1 MATEVA
7 QLIFRADTSQLKSA
21 ETQIDNLSGKT
32 QKAETTTKGFATA
45 TSRSGKASAE
55 FGRKAGM
62 AGIQFE
68 QLTGQIAGGQNV
80 MRAIGAQASDLGFI
94 LGTPLLGAVVGIG
107 AAFLSMIP
115 SMASA
120 SDNSVSLSDEVANL
134 TRDLNELTEAQRAN
148 VALTFGQNIADLE
161 KQNRGLTRQIS
172 LQSEEVGLL
181 NEKLAAGVT
190 SVGATSY
197 SMEEFEAI
205 VKKNVK
211 ELAELKSSF
220 DGNNQEIDTLN
231 GILNGTIGTTQDY
244 VDALREEMI
253 TLGMSARQKAIYT
266 ALSTGANDA
275 QIQEINLLYDGIDA
289 KNADIEATK
298 RANAEKIKA
307 TQLEESRAAL
317 NARNAKSAEQR
328 FQRESQAA
336 SDNAANLA
344 LLQLEEDDRETQR
357 FENQIIKLQEQKDK
371 QLLTEQ
377 EYSDALA
384 GIVAERAR
392 NLTAIELTEEQR
404 RQDALAEVKKKDE
417 ETRQELL
424 QKEVNQRALQT
435 DLLISLEDKLLKGK
449 SEKSKAAYRLG
460 LNLAN
465 AERRENAKKII
476 SSSYAAAMDAYKSL
490 AGIPIIGPVL
500 GAAAAG
506 GILAAGVAYSAKS
519 LAGRALGGQVR
530 PGESYI
536 VGERGPEVLTMGN
549 TVGKITTNEALR
561 GDNNTNNNTSNVA
574 NVSFTINAND
584 TRGFDRLLQQRRG
597 QIVNMINDAL
607 NENGKVAII

>member
-7 QLIFRADTSQLKSA
+7 QLIFKADTSQLKSA
-21 ETQIDNLSGKT
+21 ETKVDQLGKT
-32 QKAETTTKGFATA
+32 TKK
-45 TSRSGKASAE
+45 TSAQVGGI
-55 FGRKAGM
+55 GRQAGM

-68 QLTGQIAGGQNV
+68 QLAGQIAGGQNP
-80 MRAIGAQASDLGFI
+80 MRALGAQASDLGFI
-94 LGTPLLGAVVGIG
+94 LGVPLFGAVVGIS
-107 AAFLSMIP
+107 AALLSMLP
-115 SMASA
+115 SLMGASE
-120 SDNSVSLSDEVANL
+120 STEELKERIKELDTEYRSLTAAQQALLQLENQKQNEELIDQNKDLQKELNL
-134 TRDLNELTEAQRAN
+134 VTSRLTAFNNGLQHAGENADYFKKNIAELTEEQTKLQAQ
-148 VALTFGQNIADLE
+148 
-161 KQNRGLTRQIS
+161 
-172 LQSEEVGLL
+172 
-181 NEKLAAGVT
+181 
-190 SVGATSY
+190 
-197 SMEEFEAI
+197 
-205 VKKNVK
+205 
-211 ELAELKSSF
+211 
-220 DGNNQEIDTLN
+220 IDTN
-231 GILNGTIGTTQDY
+231 NATVNQNNDTIDESVVATQNL
-244 VDALREEMI
+244 VDGLREEMI
-253 TLGMSARQKAIYT
+253 TLGMTARQKAIYR
-266 ALSTGANDA
+266 AISEGATDA
-275 QIQEINLLYDGIDA
+275 QVAEVNAIYDAIEA
-289 KNADIEATK
+289 KKQDIEAEKQLT
-298 RANAEKIKA
+298 AEKLKSEQASKRKA
-307 TQLEESRAAL
+307 ESD
-317 NARNAKSAEQR
+317 KQR
-328 FQRESQAA
+328 FASQSQAA

-404 RQDALAEVKKKDE
+404 RQDALAEQKKKDE

-530 PGESYI
+530 PGESYV